1 MNDDDDDKCTRCE
14 KVVPLRGYVCGWC
27 VFDELGRI
35 RKLPVEEVRPAL
47 EALDREQFG
56 YVKTPQEHYD
66 DAHGALKRLG
76 RDLRDNGVDVVDLD

>member
-1 MNDDDDDKCTRCE
+1 MNDGDKCTRCE

-35 RKLPVEEVRPAL
+35 RKLPPGEARAAL

-56 YVKTPQEHYD
+56 YVKSPQEHYD
-66 DAHGALKRLG
+66 DAHSALKRLG
-76 RDLRDNGVDVVDLD
+76 RDLHGAGFDVVEVD